1 MSLLNVSN
9 LEKSFGS
16 DLLFEHVSFEIQNN
30 DRIGLVGVNGSGKTT
45 LFKLLTQEM
54 SSDGGDIFLSKE
66 ARIGYMEQHVC
77 RNLTETA
84 YDEVLTVFSHLSQ
97 MEEELELL
105 NVKISKQMGNLDALI
120 ERQATLH
127 DAFVAQGGLT
137 YKNRARSALLGL
149 GFDEAA
155 MNLRIEALSGG
166 QKAKLQLAKMLL
178 SGANLLLLDEPTNH
192 LDIASVEWLEDYLKG
207 YHGAYLVISHDRYF
221 LDKITSRT
229 FELENHHLTI
239 YKGNYTTYLSLK
251 AEHRLAAERAYENT
265 KKEISRLEGVVA
277 QQRQWNR
284 EKNIKTAESK
294 LKVIE
299 RLEKSLVKPE
309 DTPDSLRFHFDIKQ
323 GSGNDVLDVEDLSL
337 SFDGK
342 KTLFSHV
349 NLRVRKGERIFLLGP
364 NGCGKTSL
372 FKTLLHQYQPAGG
385 HIKLGVGVQ
394 VGYYDQIQAGLDN
407 NKTVIDEIWDRHP
420 QMTQTEIR
428 NALAIFLFRGEEVF
442 KSVSALSGGE
452 RARVLL
458 LQLMMSK
465 ANFLLLDEPTNHLD
479 IASREALEAALMDYD
494 GTLLVVSHDRYLINK
509 LADRIYYLD
518 ADGTTEYIGNYDA
531 YAERIRQSALPETEP
546 PAVSKGNGYK
556 ERKEREALLRKLRN
570 HLKRTEQAIETLDQE
585 ITELSQQLELP
596 EYASDYEKAMAVTA
610 EMEEKKQ
617 EQDALYQQWE
627 SLSEELEEKQAASP
641 SFSG

>member
-16 DLLFEHVSFEIQNN
+16 DLLFEHISFEIQNN

-265 KKEISRLEGVVA
+265 KKEIARLEGVVA

-294 LKVIE
+294 LKVID
-299 RLEKSLVKPE
+299 RLEKSLVKPD

-337 SFDGK
+337 YFV
-342 KTLFSHV
+342 F
-349 NLRVRKGERIFLLGP
+349 P
-364 NGCGKTSL
+364 C
-372 FKTLLHQYQPAGG
+372 QPACTQRRTNLFIRSQRLRKNIFIQNPVTSISACGRT
-385 HIKLGVGVQ
+385 
-394 VGYYDQIQAGLDN
+394 YQIGC
-407 NKTVIDEIWDRHP
+407 WGP
-420 QMTQTEIR
+420 
-428 NALAIFLFRGEEVF
+428 
-442 KSVSALSGGE
+442 SG
-452 RARVLL
+452 
-458 LQLMMSK
+458 
-465 ANFLLLDEPTNHLD
+465 
-479 IASREALEAALMDYD
+479 
-494 GTLLVVSHDRYLINK
+494 
-509 LADRIYYLD
+509 
-518 ADGTTEYIGNYDA
+518 
-531 YAERIRQSALPETEP
+531 
-546 PAVSKGNGYK
+546 
-556 ERKEREALLRKLRN
+556 LLRPNPGRPG
-570 HLKRTEQAIETLDQE
+570 
-585 ITELSQQLELP
+585 QQ
-596 EYASDYEKAMAVTA
+596 
-610 EMEEKKQ
+610 Q
-617 EQDALYQQWE
+617 NCNR
-627 SLSEELEEKQAASP
+627 
-641 SFSG
+641 

>member
-1 MSLLNVSN
+1 M
-9 LEKSFGS
+9 
-16 DLLFEHVSFEIQNN
+16 
-30 DRIGLVGVNGSGKTT
+30 
-45 LFKLLTQEM
+45 
-54 SSDGGDIFLSKE
+54 
-66 ARIGYMEQHVC
+66 
-77 RNLTETA
+77 
-84 YDEVLTVFSHLSQ
+84 
-97 MEEELELL
+97 
-105 NVKISKQMGNLDALI
+105 
-120 ERQATLH
+120 
-127 DAFVAQGGLT
+127 
-137 YKNRARSALLGL
+137 
-149 GFDEAA
+149 
-155 MNLRIEALSGG
+155 
-166 QKAKLQLAKMLL
+166 
-178 SGANLLLLDEPTNH
+178 
-192 LDIASVEWLEDYLKG
+192 
-207 YHGAYLVISHDRYF
+207 
-221 LDKITSRT
+221 
-229 FELENHHLTI
+229 
-239 YKGNYTTYLSLK
+239 
-251 AEHRLAAERAYENT
+251 
-265 KKEISRLEGVVA
+265 
-277 QQRQWNR
+277 
-284 EKNIKTAESK
+284 
-294 LKVIE
+294 
-299 RLEKSLVKPE
+299 
-309 DTPDSLRFHFDIKQ
+309 
-323 GSGNDVLDVEDLSL
+323 
-337 SFDGK
+337 
-342 KTLFSHV
+342 
-349 NLRVRKGERIFLLGP
+349 
-364 NGCGKTSL
+364 
-372 FKTLLHQYQPAGG
+372 
-385 HIKLGVGVQ
+385 
-394 VGYYDQIQAGLDN
+394 GYYDQIQAGLDN

-531 YAERIRQSALPETEP
+531 YAERIRQSALPETET

-610 EMEEKKQ
+610 EMEEKKR